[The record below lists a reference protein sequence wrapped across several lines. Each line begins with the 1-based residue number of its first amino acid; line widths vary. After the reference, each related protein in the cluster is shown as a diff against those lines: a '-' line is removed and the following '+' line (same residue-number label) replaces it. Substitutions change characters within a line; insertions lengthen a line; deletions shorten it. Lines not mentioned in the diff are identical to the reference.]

1 MIMFLLYVLTM
12 YAKILQFI
20 MRETE
25 DPALN
30 SFLTDKNMSALF
42 LFYFSRYFYFL
53 PFLYAKALVLAK
65 SLPIRL
71 F

>member
-30 SFLTDKNMSALF
+30 SFLTDKNMSALI
-42 LFYFSRYFYFL
+42 LFYFSDKKIF
-53 PFLYAKALVLAK
+53 A
-65 SLPIRL
+65 
-71 F
+71 

>member
-1 MIMFLLYVLTM
+1 MIMFLLYVITM
-12 YAKILQFI
+12 YAKILQLI

-42 LFYFSRYFYFL
+42 LFYFYDKIFFARR
-53 PFLYAKALVLAK
+53 K
-65 SLPIRL
+65 SKKT
-71 F
+71 FHV